1 MDELVE
7 VFVASDITFAY
18 LVKAQLE
25 DAEIP
30 VHIANENVSAVY
42 NIDGMVPRV
51 LVPATHEQQAREII
65 AQMQASAS
73 EGDDDLDDLED
84 SGEETDGDAS

>member
-7 VFVASDITFAY
+7 VYVASDITFAY

-25 DAEIP
+25 DADIP

-42 NIDGMVPRV
+42 NIDGMVPRI
-51 LVPATHEQQAREII
+51 LVPASYEQRARQII
-65 AQMQASAS
+65 TENQQASADADG
-73 EGDDDLDDLED
+73 EDDLDNNE
-84 SGEETDGDAS
+84 

>member
-7 VFVASDITFAY
+7 VYVASDITFAY

-25 DAEIP
+25 SAGVP

-42 NIDGMVPRV
+42 NIDGMVPRI
-51 LVPATHEQQAREII
+51 LVPAAHAERARQII
-65 AQMQASAS
+65 AENQRASAES
-73 EGDDDLDDLED
+73 EDDDLDDED
-84 SGEETDGDAS
+84 G

>member
-7 VFVASDITFAY
+7 VYVASDITFAY

-51 LVPATHEQQAREII
+51 LVPASHAEQARQII
-65 AQMQASAS
+65 AEMRPASPD
-73 EGDDDLDDLED
+73 DDDLDD
-84 SGEETDGDAS
+84 SDGFEADES

>member
-25 DAEIP
+25 GAEIP

-51 LVPATHEQQAREII
+51 LVPASHEQQAREII
-65 AQMQASAS
+65 AAMQASGS
-73 EGDDDLDDLED
+73 DEDDDLDDV
-84 SGEETDGDAS
+84 DASAADE

>member
-7 VFVASDITFAY
+7 VYVASDITFAY

-25 DAEIP
+25 DAGVP

-42 NIDGMVPRV
+42 NIDGMVPRI
-51 LVPATHEQQAREII
+51 LVPASYEQQAREIL
-65 AQMQASAS
+65 AAMQASALD
-73 EGDDDLDDLED
+73 EDDDLDEDDELEA
-84 SGEETDGDAS
+84 EES

>member
-7 VFVASDITFAY
+7 VYVASDITFAY

-25 DAEIP
+25 DAGVP

-42 NIDGMVPRV
+42 NIDGMVPRI
-51 LVPATHEQQAREII
+51 LVPATHEQQAREVI
-65 AQMQASAS
+65 AEMQSSAPD
-73 EGDDDLDDLED
+73 EGDDL
-84 SGEETDGDAS
+84 GDGDELEAEGS

>member
-7 VFVASDITFAY
+7 VYVASDITFAY

-51 LVPATHEQQAREII
+51 LVPASHAEQARQIIREIQQA
-65 AQMQASAS
+65 SPPD
-73 EGDDDLDDLED
+73 DDDLDDT
-84 SGEETDGDAS
+84 GES

>member
-7 VFVASDITFAY
+7 VYVASDITFAY

-25 DAEIP
+25 GAEIP

-51 LVPATHEQQAREII
+51 LVPAPHAEQARQIIAEMQQAPPPD
-65 AQMQASAS
+65 
-73 EGDDDLDDLED
+73 DDDLDDED
-84 SGEETDGDAS
+84 DE